1 MEKVM
6 FNENVK
12 EKLINGVNLLA
23 DAVKTTYGPNG
34 QNVISNTVEESTL
47 QKTELQ

>member
-34 QNVISNTVEESTL
+34 QNVIIKHRGGIHIT
-47 QKTELQ
+47 